1 MKPFREKNQLFLMEK
16 SSLID
21 KLPYKKPP
29 LTTKLSEQ
37 IKINQIKGVKAEYSN
52 YQKRF

>member
-1 MKPFREKNQLFLMEK
+1 MKPFREKKTIIFNGK
-16 SSLID
+16 DSLID